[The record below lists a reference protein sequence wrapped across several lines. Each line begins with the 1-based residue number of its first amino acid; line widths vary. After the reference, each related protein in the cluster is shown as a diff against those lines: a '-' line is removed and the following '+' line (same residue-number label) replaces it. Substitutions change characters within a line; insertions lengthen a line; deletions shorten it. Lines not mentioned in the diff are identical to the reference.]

1 MNTLCK
7 LCVNL
12 IGGQCLN
19 ETVGLLASV
28 NDLLV
33 QDIVF
38 MFGVLLVLAVIDLI
52 ICT

>member
-1 MNTLCK
+1 MNILFK

-12 IGGQCLN
+12 I
-19 ETVGLLASV
+19 GLLASV

-38 MFGVLLVLAVIDLI
+38 MFGVLLVLAVIDLLN
-52 ICT
+52 CT